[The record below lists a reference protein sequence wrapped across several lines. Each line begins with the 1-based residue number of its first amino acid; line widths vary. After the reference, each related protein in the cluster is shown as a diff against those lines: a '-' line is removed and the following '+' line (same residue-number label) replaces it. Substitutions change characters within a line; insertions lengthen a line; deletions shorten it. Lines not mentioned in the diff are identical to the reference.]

1 MTKILLNMLSSVW
14 KVLRVP
20 LFGIVLTFALF
31 GFWTFCFFVFFYLR
45 GARRPDGEHHNAP
58 RPFWLYALF
67 LQFPIRYAKD
77 YFSRN
82 PEYFRHQGVIVFT
95 GRQGSGKT
103 VALVEQ
109 TLNWQKEYPKSKCI
123 SNLCYKY
130 QNDELSDWRQL
141 VDYANGIQGVIVQ
154 MDEMQNWFSSNQSK
168 NFPPEFLE
176 VITQNRKN
184 RRVIL
189 GTSQVF
195 TRLSKPLREQC
206 TEVRCCYTLFG
217 CLTLV
222 LRKEPILDSA
232 GDVTE
237 YKRRGFY
244 WFVHTEK
251 IRNAYDTY
259 HVIESLAKSGFLD
272 RAPAT
277 DGSAP
282 RVYVSGGK
290 RR

>member
-1 MTKILLNMLSSVW
+1 MTKVLLDMLASVFN
-14 KVLRVP
+14 VLKYPVIG
-20 LFGIVLTFALF
+20 LVVFFAAF
-31 GFWTFCFFVFFYLR
+31 GFWVFCFFVFYYLR
-45 GARRPDGEHHNAP
+45 GARRPEGEHHAAP

-67 LQFPIRYAKD
+67 LQFPVRYVLD

-109 TLNWQKEYPKSKCI
+109 TLRWQQEYPKAKCI

-130 QNDELSDWRQL
+130 QDDELNDWRPL
-141 VDYANGIQGVIVQ
+141 VEYTNGIQGVIVQ

-206 TEVRCCYTLFG
+206 TEVRACYTLLG

-259 HVIESLAKSGFLD
+259 HVIESLAKSGFQEKVPD
-272 RAPAT
+272 APST
-277 DGSAP
+277 
-282 RVYVSGGK
+282 RVYVNTPKGWK
-290 RR
+290 R